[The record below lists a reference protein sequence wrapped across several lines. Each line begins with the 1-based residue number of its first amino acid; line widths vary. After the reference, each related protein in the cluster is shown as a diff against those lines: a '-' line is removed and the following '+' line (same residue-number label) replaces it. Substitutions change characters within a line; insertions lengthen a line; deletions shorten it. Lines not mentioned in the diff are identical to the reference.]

1 MTAYLIRR
9 LFFGVFV
16 LFGVSIITFAVAFAV
31 PADPARDIAG
41 PHATHAALANIRR
54 QYGLD
59 QPLPVQYVHYIG
71 NALQGNLGQSYSLSE
86 AVLPAIVSRLP
97 ATALLAAWGI
107 FFELA
112 IGLPIGIIAAIYAGG
127 LPDRF
132 GIIFALLGF
141 SIPAFVL
148 GNLFLI
154 VFAFH
159 WTIFPLG
166 GNSSPISVIL
176 PALTIGLGGAA
187 WYSRLLR
194 TTMIDV
200 LRMPYI
206 QTARAKGVGRRRLIV
221 KHALRNAVGPL
232 VTQFGL
238 DLAYFLGG
246 LVVVETVFAWPGVGQ
261 LAFNA
266 ITQDDVNLI
275 MGTVL
280 IAAVFVVL
288 ANILVDVVQAW
299 LDPRIRLG

>member
-1 MTAYLIRR
+1 MAAYLARR
-9 LFFGVFV
+9 LLFGVFV
-16 LFGVSIITFAVAFAV
+16 LVGVSVITFIVAFAV
-31 PADPARDIAG
+31 PADPARAIGG
-41 PHATHAALANIRR
+41 PHASRAALANIRHA
-54 QYGLD
+54 YGLD

-71 NALQGNLGQSYSLSE
+71 NALQGNLGQSYSLSQG
-86 AVLPAIVSRLP
+86 VLPAILSRLP
-97 ATALLAAWGI
+97 ATAFLAVCGI
-107 FFELA
+107 FVELL
-112 IGLPIGIIAAIYAGG
+112 IGLPIGIVAAIYAGRF
-127 LPDRF
+127 PDRA

-166 GNSSPISVIL
+166 GDSGPTSVIL
-176 PALTIGLGGAA
+176 PALTLGLGGAA

-194 TTMIDV
+194 TTLIDV
-200 LRMPYI
+200 LQMPYI
-206 QTARAKGVGRRRLIV
+206 QTARAKGVARRTVIV

-261 LAFNA
+261 LAFSA
-266 ITQDDVNLI
+266 ITQDDINLI

-280 IAAVFVVL
+280 MAAVFVVV
-288 ANILVDVVQAW
+288 ANILVDLVQAW

>member
-1 MTAYLIRR
+1 MAAYLIRR
-9 LFFGVFV
+9 LVFGLFV
-16 LFGVSIITFAVAFAV
+16 LVGVSLITFVVAFAV
-31 PADPARDIAG
+31 PADPARAIAG
-41 PHATHAALANIRR
+41 PHATPAVLANIRHL
-54 QYGLD
+54 YGLD
-59 QPLPVQYVHYIG
+59 QPLPLQYVHYVA
-71 NALQGNLGQSYSLSE
+71 NALMGNLGQSYSLSE
-86 AVLPAIVSRLP
+86 GVLPAILSRLP
-97 ATALLAAWGI
+97 ATAVLAVCGVCI
-107 FFELA
+107 ELA
-112 IGLPIGIIAAIYAGG
+112 IGLPIGIVSAIYAGRF
-127 LPDRF
+127 PDRA
-132 GIIFALLGF
+132 GIIFALVGF
-141 SIPAFVL
+141 SVPAFVL

-166 GNSSPISVIL
+166 GDSGPTSVIL

-206 QTARAKGVGRRRLIV
+206 QTARAKGVSRPKVIV

-266 ITQDDVNLI
+266 ITQDDINLI